1 VAELTYRTST
11 EQDVP
16 DVVTAVDLWWDYPG
30 AEAGSSQRAAL
41 VPRLFFQHFT
51 DTSFIVRDEG
61 RLVAFLIG
69 FLSQSRPDE
78 AYIHFVGVEPGYR
91 GRGIGADL
99 YERFFAV
106 VRENR
111 RRKVLAI
118 TSASNTR
125 SQAFHRRMGFVVSE
139 PITNYDGRGGAHVEF
154 SRGV

>member
-1 VAELTYRTST
+1 MFPMSLPLLTCGGTIQEPRRVARSG
-11 EQDVP
+11 QR
-16 DVVTAVDLWWDYPG
+16 
-30 AEAGSSQRAAL
+30 SSQGC
-41 VPRLFFQHFT
+41 HFT